1 MNFICL
7 HSQNNL
13 VEQAIAQEFSS
24 FHDTN
29 FLMLKD
35 ICSLDEHLTEN
46 NIFIFNS
53 RFVNELQDINV
64 NYADKICEELG
75 RLFKIIKMMIGSLQR
90 ADKTGKFIFITTNPG
105 ISHATAFPISPIY
118 DEAIHS
124 LVRSLAKEFKSAQIA
139 FHGICLEPVFE
150 MIDQCEL
157 RDYRKKM
164 KVYAM
169 QKSPLRMAALISLIK
184 SLVVADFR
192 LTSGNIL
199 YIAEGLDQVNF

>member
-13 VEQAIAQEFSS
+13 VEQAIAQEFSN

>member
-1 MNFICL
+1 MNFVCL

-13 VEQAIAQEFSS
+13 VEQAIAQEFSK
-24 FHDTN
+24 FEDTD
-29 FLMLKD
+29 FMMLEDNCLLEK
-35 ICSLDEHLTEN
+35 HLTEN

-53 RFVNELQDINV
+53 RFVNELQDVNV
-64 NYADKICEELG
+64 NYADRICEELG
-75 RLFKIIKMMIGSLQR
+75 QLFQRIKMIVGLLQR

-118 DEAIHS
+118 DEAVHS

-139 FHGICLEPVFE
+139 FHGICLEPIFE
-150 MIDQCEL
+150 MIDKSEL

-169 QKSPLRMAALISLIK
+169 QKSPLKMAALICLIK
-184 SLVVADFR
+184 NLAVADFR

-199 YIAEGLDQVNF
+199 YISEGLDQGNF

>member
-13 VEQAIAQEFSS
+13 VEQAIAQEFSN

-29 FLMLKD
+29 FLMLND

>member
-13 VEQAIAQEFSS
+13 VEQAIAQEFSK
-24 FHDTN
+24 FEDTD
-29 FLMLKD
+29 FMMLKD
-35 ICSLDEHLTEN
+35 SCLLEKHLTEN

-53 RFVNELQDINV
+53 NFFNELQDVNI
-64 NYADKICEELG
+64 NYADRICEELCQ
-75 RLFKIIKMMIGSLQR
+75 LFQRIKMVIGLLQR
-90 ADKTGKFIFITTNPG
+90 ADKTGKFIFITTNSG

-184 SLVVADFR
+184 NLVVADFR